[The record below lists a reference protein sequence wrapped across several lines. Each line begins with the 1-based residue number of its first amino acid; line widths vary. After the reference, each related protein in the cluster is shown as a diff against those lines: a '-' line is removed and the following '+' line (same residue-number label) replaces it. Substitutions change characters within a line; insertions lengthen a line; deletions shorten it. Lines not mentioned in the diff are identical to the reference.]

1 MVRLFLMFI
10 YKFIFD
16 VCLSFDSQMLAC
28 NPHVLGGCD
37 HTFCLSCANLHS
49 GKPCPKCGIFS
60 EPGICRPDLKIE
72 NLLKAY
78 LPMAKF
84 LGIDVTN
91 TCENDV
97 VNNNGSSAKPVT
109 ITPSAASRSSKS
121 SKNVMKNEN
130 FASPVQIVKKRE
142 RAVSLNESLNS
153 TISGTPASKI
163 NKRNQKGETLLHVVS
178 VNEMV

>member
-1 MVRLFLMFI
+1 
-10 YKFIFD
+10 
-16 VCLSFDSQMLAC
+16 
-28 NPHVLGGCD
+28 
-37 HTFCLSCANLHS
+37 
-49 GKPCPKCGIFS
+49 
-60 EPGICRPDLKIE
+60 
-72 NLLKAY
+72 
-78 LPMAKF
+78 MAKF

-91 TCENDV
+91 MCENDV

-130 FASPVQIVKKRE
+130 FASPVQIVKKCE

>member
-1 MVRLFLMFI
+1 
-10 YKFIFD
+10 
-16 VCLSFDSQMLAC
+16 
-28 NPHVLGGCD
+28 
-37 HTFCLSCANLHS
+37 
-49 GKPCPKCGIFS
+49 
-60 EPGICRPDLKIE
+60 
-72 NLLKAY
+72 
-78 LPMAKF
+78 MAKF
-84 LGIDVTN
+84 LGIDVTD

-97 VNNNGSSAKPVT
+97 VNNNGSSAKPVA

-121 SKNVMKNEN
+121 SKNVMKTEN

-178 VNEMV
+178 VNDMV